1 MALPSTWLT
10 DPIEE
15 MSADIATNV
24 MLELRRQKG
33 GDPGKM
39 EADMKLIEEQVRAQY
54 GEQSDPYYATSRLWD
69 DGLIEPAQTRDILGL
84 CLAIVTSVPEAGRHT
99 PVFRM

>member
-1 MALPSTWLT
+1 
-10 DPIEE
+10 

-33 GDPGKM
+33 GDPDKM
-39 EADMKLIEEQVRAQY
+39 QADMDQIEAQVRAQY

-69 DGLIEPAQTRDILGL
+69 DGLIEPGQTRDILGL
-84 CLAIVTSVPEAGRHT
+84 CLAIVSSVPEAGRHT

>member
-1 MALPSTWLT
+1 MTTMPAQPSAQTPVAAS
-10 DPIEE
+10 D
-15 MSADIATNV
+15 V

-33 GDPGKM
+33 GDPDKM
-39 EADMKLIEEQVRAQY
+39 QADMDQIEAQVRAQY

-69 DGLIEPAQTRDILGL
+69 DGLIEPGQTRDILGL
-84 CLAIVTSVPEAGRHT
+84 CLAIVSSVPEAGRHT

>member
-1 MALPSTWLT
+1 
-10 DPIEE
+10 

-33 GDPGKM
+33 GDPNQM
-39 EADMKLIEEQVRAQY
+39 QADLTQIEAGVRAQY

-69 DGLIEPAQTRDILGL
+69 DGLIEPGQTRDILGL
-84 CLAIVTSVPEAGRHT
+84 CLAIVTSVPEVGRHT

>member
-1 MALPSTWLT
+1 
-10 DPIEE
+10 

-24 MLELRRQKG
+24 MQELRRQKAG
-33 GDPGKM
+33 EPEK
-39 EADMKLIEEQVRAQY
+39 IETDLAEIETQVRAQY

-69 DGLIEPAQTRDILGL
+69 DGLIEPGQTRDILGL
-84 CLAIVTSVPEAGRHT
+84 CLAVVSSVPKVERHT